1 MLSPLKKMQVR
12 PKWLENYSMRQF
24 FFRIIVVLEIPITFI
39 MFICQGEE
47 HHLLK
52 CFRCSSTLGSVHVT
66 VEDSSLHMLDTR
78 DAFSIHLYKHGISL
92 RSSNL
97 FRYGLFNS
105 NAMY

>member
-1 MLSPLKKMQVR
+1 MAGKLFSEAVFSP
-12 PKWLENYSMRQF
+12 
-24 FFRIIVVLEIPITFI
+24 RIIVVLEIPITFI
-39 MFICQGEE
+39 MFLGQGEQ

-52 CFRCSSTLGSVHVT
+52 CFRCSSRLGHVHVR
-66 VEDSSLHMLDTR
+66 VEDSSLDMLDTS

-97 FRYGLFNS
+97 FRYGLSNS